1 MMVPYPAIPDP
12 EFRHA
17 GFAYAPIVPDPFR
30 GKPHSGMWFATAT
43 RRARSQSVAAR
54 QQTFHCCDARKGRVT
69 RNPKMKPAKSLRMLG
84 VSRLGGRTGAS
95 SPDPIEAPRLRHD
108 FDALR

>member
-84 VSRLGGRTGAS
+84 VSGWAGE
-95 SPDPIEAPRLRHD
+95 PAPRHPIRSRLRD
-108 FDALR
+108 YGMTS